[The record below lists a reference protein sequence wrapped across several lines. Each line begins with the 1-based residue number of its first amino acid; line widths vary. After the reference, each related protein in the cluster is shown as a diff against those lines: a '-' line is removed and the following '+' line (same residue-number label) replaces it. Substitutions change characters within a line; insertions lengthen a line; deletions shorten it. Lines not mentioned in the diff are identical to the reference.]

1 MAFCAEDLPT
11 TLDPPFLAPIET
23 QLNLPAPPSVNVT
36 RRLNKAGLKILGRWK
51 HQAGMHILATGGLRR
66 HAKMPGKFE
75 ATLILDEH
83 TCNLDLD
90 NAAKAVID
98 YARQIGLIINDD
110 KKHMRKVTIEWGHAA
125 YGCRLILRS
134 VA

>member
-1 MAFCAEDLPT
+1 MLDAVSMIDRPFAPPLECA
-11 TLDPPFLAPIET
+11 
-23 QLNLPAPPSVNVT
+23 LNLPAPPSVNVT
-36 RRLNKAGLKILGRWK
+36 RKLHGPGKRIQDKWIRQADLRIFAEGGLKRM
-51 HQAGMHILATGGLRR
+51 Q
-66 HAKMPGKFE
+66 KMPGAFE

-90 NAAKAVID
+90 NAAKVVID
-98 YARQIGLIINDD
+98 YARRLGLIINDD

-125 YGCRLILRS
+125 YGCRLMLRS

>member
-1 MAFCAEDLPT
+1 MPAAMPT
-11 TLDPPFLAPIET
+11 TLDPPFLVPIET
-23 QLNLPAPPSVNVT
+23 SLNLPKPPSVNQT
-36 RRLNKAGLKILGRWK
+36 RKVSKAGLALHKRWIK
-51 HQAGMHILATGGLRR
+51 QADLRIFADGGMKRFAR
-66 HAKMPGKFE
+66 MPGQFE

-90 NAAKAVID
+90 NAAKVVID
-98 YARQIGLIINDD
+98 YARRLGLIINDD